1 MPILTDA
8 DLQSFAD
15 LVTGLLMKDTCSIQ
29 RNSQA
34 FDSKGGSTDD
44 LIVVANVP
52 CALLDLS
59 APMQQVLAQQD
70 IGLEHKE
77 LITPLGTDIEV
88 DDMITT
94 KGLAYKVLS
103 PYGRSSYAVF
113 TSVLVLRKIPL

>member
-8 DLQSFAD
+8 DLQQFAN
-15 LVTGLLMKDTCSIQ
+15 LVTDLLMKDTCDIQ
-29 RNSQA
+29 RNNQI
-34 FDSKGGSTDD
+34 FDGKGGSVDD
-44 LIVVANVP
+44 LIIVATVP

-77 LITPLGTDIEV
+77 LITPLGTDIQV
-88 DDMITT
+88 DDMIIT

-103 PYGRSSYAVF
+103 PYGKSSYAVF
-113 TSVLVLRKIPL
+113 TSVLILRKFPL